1 MSEDTEVEVDGEV
14 SQAELDQLSSAGGP
28 IGRVT
33 GYPPGNPLHI
43 SPGEQELRRVEQTKF
58 GKEVAA
64 TRAWARATE
73 HRAKKGGT
81 TNPKPSSKAKTA
93 SNPKGT
99 TSDFRPMADGIKM
112 AAKGKKKDQ
121 VEAWSPKVQFA
132 SQLVAM
138 KLQRQDFAFSDDEA
152 NLITEA
158 TIDLLDFY
166 NVKIQKVG
174 PWGSMAYAVLM
185 VFGPRVAALVMERVQ
200 SNRPPAQQTQ
210 GQ

>member
-1 MSEDTEVEVDGEV
+1 MSEEPEIEVDGEV
-14 SQAELDQLSSAGGP
+14 NQAELEQLGSAGGP
-28 IGRVT
+28 IGRVR

-43 SPGEQELRRVEQTKF
+43 SPGEQGLRKEEEAKF
-58 GKEVAA
+58 GREVAA

-73 HRAKKGGT
+73 HRAKKGGA
-81 TNPKPSSKAKTA
+81 TNPKPGAKAKSA
-93 SNPKGT
+93 SNPKGSAT
-99 TSDFRPMADGIKM
+99 DFKPMADGIKS
-112 AAKGKKKDQ
+112 AAKGNKKAQ
-121 VEAWSPKVQFA
+121 VDTWSPKVRFA

-174 PWGSMAYAVLM
+174 PWGGMAYAVLM

-200 SNRPPAQQTQ
+200 SKPPAQAQ